1 MLKTGERSWMNS
13 ANQSADIPGIP
24 SILSYSPTLMLACP
38 WLTQWMH
45 QADRSVSV
53 SVWVAKMPS
62 QSQGPKDFSMLGLD
76 RAPPKLP
83 TEKWSSMNH
92 YGYSE
97 LDWVSKLLCPLS
109 LIYLPSMVII
119 YSSNFGIKVF
129 SANKFDDH
137 DDNEDDKVWRWRW
150 SERRGKEC
158 LCCIGIGR
166 KSFGAPGE
174 PAPLPQWAR

>member
-1 MLKTGERSWMNS
+1 MFCC
-13 ANQSADIPGIP
+13 
-24 SILSYSPTLMLACP
+24 SPTLISSSP
-38 WLTQWMH
+38 WPWHIFFLRKMNASSGKIHICIQRRGKDTKPKSRTS
-45 QADRSVSV
+45 RS
-53 SVWVAKMPS
+53 WGQNA
-62 QSQGPKDFSMLGLD
+62 
-76 RAPPKLP
+76 PKL
-83 TEKWSSMNH
+83 TIEKWSSMQH

-97 LDWVSKLLCPLS
+97 CDWVSKLLCPLS